1 MRSDVCLS
9 LCPTIWRKNNRLAQ
23 LGLSAACLFTGL
35 LAYPNIAAA
44 DNRDVQIRS
53 IDFNAST
60 LELHNFGVTDID
72 LSGWRFCS
80 HDLDQQR
87 VYSSSSGFN
96 GVLIEAGTSITI
108 YFNNDAPPGAD
119 NINRSQ
125 LVGFAQ
131 PLDQDAY
138 GIQLYFPGTSGFVS
152 FNDSSLIADHVQWNV
167 LGDPTG
173 TSEARTAQAVATGLW
188 TGTGNFVSTN
198 NDSARIDLT
207 DASNGRLHG
216 PTDYAVTNPDYRDVQ
231 IRSIDFD
238 AGTLELFNFGPNHI
252 NLSGW
257 RFCSHDFD
265 EQRQY
270 TNPTGLDG
278 VVIESNSSFTIHF
291 NNDAPIGMDNINRLQ
306 VGAFALPLDSDAYG
320 IQLYF
325 PALGGNVSFLN
336 SDLIADHLQ
345 WNINGLGAGLAETRT
360 TLAVAAGLWTTIGDF
375 VATSAASTRID
386 LDDLLNGRLHG
397 PTDYSVTDPQG
408 DLCGDANCDG
418 VVNINDIDSW
428 VIAALEGEAAWQT
441 ATGGS
446 CDFSNNDVNEDSFV
460 DGLDMQLFV
469 EAVIAGACP
478 LP

>member
-1 MRSDVCLS
+1 MRSEVCTSLPQMNSREINGLTRFSLSVVCAGILS
-9 LCPTIWRKNNRLAQ
+9 LVSSND
-23 LGLSAACLFTGL
+23 
-35 LAYPNIAAA
+35 AAA

-60 LELHNFGVTDID
+60 LELHNFGITDID

-87 VYSSSSGFN
+87 VYSSSTGLN

-108 YFNNDAPPGAD
+108 YFNNDAPPGVD

-138 GIQLYFPGTSGFVS
+138 GIQMYFPGTSGFVS
-152 FNDSSLIADHVQWNV
+152 FNDNSLIADHVQWNV
-167 LGDPTG
+167 LGATVG
-173 TSEARTAQAVATGLW
+173 TAEARTAQAVATGLW
-188 TGTGNFVSTN
+188 TANGDFIATN

-207 DASNGRLHG
+207 DVSNGRLHG
-216 PTDYAVTNPDYRDVQ
+216 PADYAVTNPDYRDVQ

-238 AGTLELFNFGPNHI
+238 AETLELFNFGPYHI

-265 EQRQY
+265 QQRQY
-270 TNPTGLDG
+270 TTPTGLNG

-291 NNDAPIGMDNINRLQ
+291 NNDAPPGMDNINRLQ
-306 VGAFALPLDSDAYG
+306 LGAFAVPLDQDAYG

-345 WNINGLGAGLAETRT
+345 WNINGMGAGLAETRT
-360 TLAVAAGLWTTIGDF
+360 TQAVAAGLWTGIGDF
-375 VATSAASTRID
+375 IATSAGSTHID
-386 LDDLLNGRLHG
+386 LDDLSNGRLHG
-397 PTDYSVTDPQG
+397 PSDYSVTDPQG

-418 VVNINDIDSW
+418 VVDLNDIDSW
-428 VIAALEGEAAWQT
+428 VIAALEGEAAWQA
-441 ATGGS
+441 ATGGACS
-446 CDFSNNDVNEDSFV
+446 FSNNDINDDSFV
-460 DGLDMQLFV
+460 DGLDMQAFV
-469 EAVIAGACP
+469 EAIVTGGCP